1 MLKTKLEP
9 ISLANYVTV
18 NNNLL
23 KLEKSSLLIQIT
35 HISYSIL
42 FVNII
47 GHFSQ
52 NIYFNMN
59 VDYVYINHY

>member
-1 MLKTKLEP
+1 MLKIKLEP